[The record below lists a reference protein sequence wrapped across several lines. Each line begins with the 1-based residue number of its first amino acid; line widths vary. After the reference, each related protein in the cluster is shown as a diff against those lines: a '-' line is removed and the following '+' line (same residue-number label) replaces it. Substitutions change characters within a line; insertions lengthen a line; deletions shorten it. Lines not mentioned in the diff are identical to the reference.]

1 MERPEEDGLPRAL
14 GPCTAPELRLMNLAA
29 LDRASDIFSCCALL
43 YRMLLGRPLT
53 DAELMGTGL
62 ARGLRQSLA
71 RAQELPDARADEL
84 ARLLWRGLHLLPQ
97 RRFSSARE
105 LLGLVSGLRG
115 GIEADA

>member
-1 MERPEEDGLPRAL
+1 
-14 GPCTAPELRLMNLAA
+14 
-29 LDRASDIFSCCALL
+29 
-43 YRMLLGRPLT
+43 MLLGRPLT
-53 DAELMGTGL
+53 YAELMGTGL